1 MSNSWH
7 RSLEERIADDEVLGR
22 RLQLA
27 YAGLHPDATA
37 TLLDAHG
44 AEGAVARVQAA
55 RSGNQRA
62 AEAAA
67 VPAAVRIRELVDCGI
82 AVRFRGDPGY
92 PAALAE
98 LPGAPDVLFM
108 RGSWPGGPTVAV
120 VGTRRCTAYG
130 RNLATAYGHAIADA
144 GWVLVSGLARG
155 IDGAA
160 HRGTVGGSGRGAA
173 VLGCGLDVAYPR
185 EHASL
190 RDELLAGGGA
200 IVSEYPPGTP
210 PEAWRFPPRNRI
222 ISGSSQAVVVVE
234 AAVKGG
240 ALITANLA
248 LEQGVPVFATPGD
261 VGKVAAAGCNLLIR
275 DGAHPVLDPSDLI
288 AELELILG
296 PVAKRANVAADE
308 FPWEGITI
316 DHMAHSQGSSA
327 AEAAATLARAEAAG
341 AVVRRGDRYYPTPG
355 KSR

>member
-1 MSNSWH
+1 MTISGDTP
-7 RSLEERIADDEVLGR
+7 LEDRLADDEVLGW

-37 TLLDAHG
+37 VLLDAHG
-44 AEGAVARVQAA
+44 PEGAVARVRAA
-55 RSGNQRA
+55 RSGNTRA

-67 VPAAVRIRELVDCGI
+67 IPAVARVEELAELGV
-82 AVRFRGDPGY
+82 AVRFRGGPGY
-92 PAALAE
+92 PPHLGE
-98 LPGAPDVLFM
+98 LPGAPDVLFVL
-108 RGSWPGGPTVAV
+108 GLWPTGPTVAV

-130 RNLATAYGHAIADA
+130 RNLAAAYGHTIADA

-160 HRGTVGGSGRGAA
+160 HRGTVAASGKGAA

-190 RDELLAGGGA
+190 RDELLALGGA
-200 IVSEYPPGTP
+200 VVSEYPPGTP

-222 ISGSSQAVVVVE
+222 ISGSAQAVVVVE
-234 AAVKGG
+234 AAVRGG
-240 ALITANLA
+240 ALITASLA

-261 VGKVAAAGCNLLIR
+261 VGKPAAAGCNLLIR
-275 DGAHPVLDPSDLI
+275 DGAHPVLDPADLI

-296 PVAKRANVAADE
+296 PVARRVAGPADQ

-316 DHMAHSQGSSA
+316 DDLARSQGTSVA
-327 AEAAATLARAEAAG
+327 DAAATLARAETAG
-341 AVVRRGDRYYPTPG
+341 AVARNGDRYYPTLG

>member
-1 MSNSWH
+1 MTDSRD
-7 RSLEERIADDEVLGR
+7 RSLSERLADDEALGW

-27 YAGLHPDATA
+27 YAGLHPDSTA
-37 TLLDAHG
+37 ALLDAHG

-55 RSGNQRA
+55 RSGSTRA

-67 VPAAVRIRELVDCGI
+67 VPAMARVAALAASGMTLQ
-82 AVRFRGDPGY
+82 FRGDPGY
-92 PAALAE
+92 PPHLAE
-98 LPGAPDVLFM
+98 LPGAPDVLFV
-108 RGSWPGGPTVAV
+108 RGSWPSGPAVAV

-130 RNLATAYGHAIADA
+130 RNLATAYGHTIADA

-160 HRGTVGGSGRGAA
+160 HCGTVAASGKGVA

-200 IVSEYPPGTP
+200 VVSEYPPGTP

-240 ALITANLA
+240 ALITATLA
-248 LEQGVPVFATPGD
+248 LDQGVPVFATPGD
-261 VGKVAAAGCNLLIR
+261 VGKAAAAGCNLLIR
-275 DGAHPVLDPSDLI
+275 DGAHPVLDPADLV

-296 PVAKRANVAADE
+296 PVAKKPKVAADE

-316 DHMAHSQGSSA
+316 DRMASSRGLGV
-327 AEAAATLARAEAAG
+327 AEAAATLARAESAG
-341 AVVRRGDRYYPTPG
+341 AVVRRGDRFYPTVDEA
-355 KSR
+355 R

>member
-1 MSNSWH
+1 MTDSSD
-7 RSLEERIADDEVLGR
+7 RSLGHRMADDEELGW

-27 YAGLHPDATA
+27 YAGLHPDATSA
-37 TLLDAHG
+37 LLDAHG
-44 AEGAVARVQAA
+44 PQGAVGRVRAA
-55 RSGNQRA
+55 RSGSTRA
-62 AEAAA
+62 AAAAA
-67 VPAAVRIRELVDCGI
+67 VPARARVEELAALGM

-92 PAALAE
+92 PPELAE
-98 LPGAPDVLFM
+98 LPGAPDVLFV
-108 RGSWPGGPTVAV
+108 RGSWPAGPAVAV

-130 RNLATAYGHAIADA
+130 RNLAKAYGHAIAEA

-160 HRGTVGGSGRGAA
+160 HRGTVAASGIGAA

-190 RDELLAGGGA
+190 RDELLVLGGA
-200 IVSEYPPGTP
+200 VVSEYPPGTP

-222 ISGSSQAVVVVE
+222 ISGSVRAVVVVE

-240 ALITANLA
+240 ALITAHLA

-261 VGKVAAAGCNLLIR
+261 VGKTSAAGCNLLIR
-275 DGAHPVLDPSDLI
+275 DGAHPVLDPVDLI

-296 PVAKRANVAADE
+296 PVSKKPAAADE
-308 FPWEGITI
+308 RFPWEGITI
-316 DHMAHSQGSSA
+316 DHMASSRGLSV

-341 AVVRRGDRYYPTPG
+341 AVVRRGDHFYPTPE
-355 KSR
+355 RR